1 MEMIWIPIIGILS
14 SSAMVV
20 LVVYFVTRSRQRR
33 VESQVEMQ
41 GRMID
46 RFGTAP
52 ELISFLQSPAGRQ
65 FVAGVQTAPAV
76 LTRERI
82 LSGFTRS
89 IVLIALGAAFLFLTY
104 FEHDRDFAIPA
115 SILFFLGVGYFIAT
129 MVTYKLSGRMHLG
142 EVEQPSL
149 SASNDLVRP

>member
-1 MEMIWIPIIGILS
+1 MEMIPIIGILS

-20 LVVYFVTRSRQRR
+20 LVVFFVTRSRQRR
-33 VESQVEMQ
+33 VEAQVEMQ
-41 GRMID
+41 GKLID

-65 FVAGVQTAPAV
+65 FVTGVQGSSVA

-89 IVLIALGAAFLFLTY
+89 IVLTMLGAAFLFLTFLY
-104 FEHDRDFAIPA
+104 DDDFAVPA
-115 SILFFLGVGYFIAT
+115 AILFFLGLGYFIAT
-129 MVTYKLSGRMHLG
+129 VVSYKLSSKLHLADLG
-142 EVEQPSL
+142 AGPSM
-149 SASNDLVRP
+149 STSDNS